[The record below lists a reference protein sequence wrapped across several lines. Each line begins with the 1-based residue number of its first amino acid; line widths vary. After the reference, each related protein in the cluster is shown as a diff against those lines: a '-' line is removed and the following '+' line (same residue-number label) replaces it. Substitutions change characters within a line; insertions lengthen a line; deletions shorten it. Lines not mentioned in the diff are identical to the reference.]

1 MAHPDSLVIG
11 CDYFVVHYYD
21 KELLVPSVMTVRYVG
36 CVADDDGNPEW
47 TFSEPR
53 HLDDPI
59 ADECEPLIAFDED
72 HLFQVLH
79 LEEAIE
85 KLNEVRQVRPVSVP
99 PRPARLDK
107 EQVLARSP
115 LAKWVHEL
123 LASTH
128 WNKLQVSVRYLDR
141 ALFLEKKAGEL
152 RLQLF
157 TYPLRDAAQQA
168 RLNVFFRSRDLTP
181 TKDYPADRGRT
192 RIFEYELPAS
202 ATEVTELCAA
212 LIAEVWQI
220 TERDELKFATH

>member
-79 LEEAIE
+79 LEEAINE
-85 KLNEVRQVRPVSVP
+85 LNEVRQVRPASVP
-99 PRPARLDK
+99 PPPARLDK
-107 EQVLARSP
+107 DQLLARLP
-115 LAKWVHEL
+115 LAKRVHEF
-123 LASTH
+123 LAAAHFS
-128 WNKLQVSVRYLDR
+128 KLQVSVRYLDQ
-141 ALFLEKKAGEL
+141 ALFLEKRAGAL
-152 RLQLF
+152 SLQLF
-157 TYPLRDAAQQA
+157 THPLRAAAEQA
-168 RLNVFFRSRDLTP
+168 RLNVFFRGRDLSP
-181 TKDYPADRGRT
+181 ASDYPADRGRT
-192 RIFEYELPAS
+192 RIVKYEVPTS
-202 ATEVTELCAA
+202 ATEITDLCAA
-212 LIAEVWQI
+212 LIVDVWQI
-220 TERDELKFATH
+220 TERDELKFATD